1 MVSFAEGADASLA
14 PLGANSQTVPIFV
27 KSLAG
32 LTITVDVTL
41 SETIASVKAKVAEI
55 LSQFSV
61 YRTRLVFAG
70 RDMQDDHTLSSY
82 DIKRE
87 STVYVIGRLMVDCTP
102 IQPIAWPV
110 QCGEEATAE
119 LATSDRLLSE
129 LAMCISA
136 SNLPPV
142 EPADCSSVVSMPFV
156 CQPSLPVVS
165 ASNLPSVDAVD
176 YSPMFCLPLV
186 CKPCLPVVGASIWV
200 RRCDGVSF
208 FVQHDT
214 RQSAVD
220 YLRSLK
226 LHQAIPDYI
235 EAPAAQDAATSE
247 CREIGMGAGAAHQVI
262 LVKGTTPPPPEK
274 MFNLFGRPPR
284 MTKTLLLKPSELMTF
299 VNFPW
304 DEIETEQIED
314 HVYKLVYS
322 DAAPAAT
329 AYAVAVAATTDA
341 TATAAAADA
350 AAVTAA
356 AADAAATAVFK
367 MLQADRRCRFC
378 NGPHAPINCPSGAA
392 RDNLADLARTSPS
405 EGGGGVY
412 TLLHAARQPSDAR
425 KRAQRSLGRV
435 LAEMKLQDESEL
447 GESGDSF
454 Y

>member
-1 MVSFAEGADASLA
+1 
-14 PLGANSQTVPIFV
+14 
-27 KSLAG
+27 
-32 LTITVDVTL
+32 
-41 SETIASVKAKVAEI
+41 
-55 LSQFSV
+55 
-61 YRTRLVFAG
+61 
-70 RDMQDDHTLSSY
+70 
-82 DIKRE
+82 
-87 STVYVIGRLMVDCTP
+87 
-102 IQPIAWPV
+102 
-110 QCGEEATAE
+110 
-119 LATSDRLLSE
+119 
-129 LAMCISA
+129 
-136 SNLPPV
+136 
-142 EPADCSSVVSMPFV
+142 
-156 CQPSLPVVS
+156 
-165 ASNLPSVDAVD
+165 
-176 YSPMFCLPLV
+176 
-186 CKPCLPVVGASIWV
+186 
-200 RRCDGVSF
+200 
-208 FVQHDT
+208 
-214 RQSAVD
+214 
-220 YLRSLK
+220 
-226 LHQAIPDYI
+226 
-235 EAPAAQDAATSE
+235 
-247 CREIGMGAGAAHQVI
+247 
-262 LVKGTTPPPPEK
+262 

-341 TATAAAADA
+341 

-392 RDNLADLARTSPS
+392 RDNLAELAKTSPS